1 MKDRIQTWM
10 DRTRVFFEDVRAELV
25 KCSWPTRQ
33 ELWQSTLV
41 IIVSVVFLAA
51 YVAVCDGVVILALEA
66 LLPK

>member
-1 MKDRIQTWM
+1 MKDRIQTWLS
-10 DRTRVFFEDVRAELV
+10 RARAFIEDVRTELV

-41 IIVSVVFLAA
+41 IIVSVVFLAV
-51 YVAVCDGVVILALEA
+51 YVAVCDGVVILALQT